1 MKRGWKIL
9 IAGCAVLVVGLAA
22 LFASGGPGRL
32 AGASDGE
39 YDLSGMIRLVFS
51 DIDTVCG
58 DPNLAQSGG
67 ELLKQMENEILIS
80 LIVDSQIVI
89 SPEELGEYSCLVLTD
104 PAWVARFG
112 DPGKLR
118 AVELESVSQEMQ
130 EFLSAQ
136 MPLWTA
142 DGSVLPERV
151 GLYEYIGDSLLA
163 LPFMAGIADH
173 AQEVKNPLLILIEN
187 PATVMDP
194 SGLLLPMASSGNLV
208 FSGRDK
214 LERALT
220 GSAVASYAAGIE
232 EFQLQP

>member
-51 DIDTVCG
+51 DIDTVCD

-89 SPEELGEYSCLVLTD
+89 SPEELGEYSCLVLTP

-112 DPGKLR
+112 DPG
-118 AVELESVSQEMQ
+118 
-130 EFLSAQ
+130 
-136 MPLWTA
+136 
-142 DGSVLPERV
+142 
-151 GLYEYIGDSLLA
+151 
-163 LPFMAGIADH
+163 
-173 AQEVKNPLLILIEN
+173 
-187 PATVMDP
+187 
-194 SGLLLPMASSGNLV
+194 
-208 FSGRDK
+208 
-214 LERALT
+214 
-220 GSAVASYAAGIE
+220 
-232 EFQLQP
+232 

>member
-51 DIDTVCG
+51 DIDTVCD

-142 DGSVLPERV
+142 DGSVLLREWACMSTSETACWPSPLWRV
-151 GLYEYIGDSLLA
+151 S
-163 LPFMAGIADH
+163 PTMPRRS
-173 AQEVKNPLLILIEN
+173 K
-187 PATVMDP
+187 TRC
-194 SGLLLPMASSGNLV
+194 SS
-208 FSGRDK
+208 SSRT
-214 LERALT
+214 RP
-220 GSAVASYAAGIE
+220 
-232 EFQLQP
+232 Q

>member
-1 MKRGWKIL
+1 
-9 IAGCAVLVVGLAA
+9 
-22 LFASGGPGRL
+22 
-32 AGASDGE
+32 
-39 YDLSGMIRLVFS
+39 
-51 DIDTVCG
+51 
-58 DPNLAQSGG
+58 
-67 ELLKQMENEILIS
+67 MENEILIS

-142 DGSVLPERV
+142 DGSVLPEGV
-151 GLYEYIGDSLLA
+151 GLYEHIGDSLLA

>member
-1 MKRGWKIL
+1 M
-9 IAGCAVLVVGLAA
+9 LVVGLAA

-51 DIDTVCG
+51 DIDTVCD

-67 ELLKQMENEILIS
+67 ELLKQMENEILTS

-142 DGSVLPERV
+142 DGSVLPEGV
-151 GLYEYIGDSLLA
+151 GLYEYIGQKPVAHPHREPGHSDGPIWA
-163 LPFMAGIADH
+163 AAPNGIQREPGVFRPGQAGAGAH
-173 AQEVKNPLLILIEN
+173 RQRCGFLCRRYRGV
-187 PATVMDP
+187 PAPAM
-194 SGLLLPMASSGNLV
+194 
-208 FSGRDK
+208 K
-214 LERALT
+214 
-220 GSAVASYAAGIE
+220 
-232 EFQLQP
+232 